1 VAARAFAELPLGFPK
16 LLVSTV
22 AAGDTRPYL
31 AGGDVALVYP
41 VVDLAGLNPISERV
55 LTNAVA
61 AVAGMAAVA
70 EAAPA
75 PAGPVVALTMF
86 GITTPCVDRVRA
98 RLRERGYVPVVFSAN
113 GAGGDAMEDL
123 IDSGAVSGVVDVTTT
138 ELADRQVGGR
148 LVARERRLE
157 AAGERGIPQVVSLG
171 ALDVVNF
178 GPWDTVPERFRARRL
193 HRHNAEVTLMR
204 TCPEECAALGST
216 IARKLNRGRGPRCVV
231 VPLRGLSAL
240 SAPGAPFHN
249 PAADAA
255 LFDAL
260 RASLADDVEL
270 VELDC
275 HINDPDF
282 ADVLAERFEAAY
294 AHKEPMT
301 R

>member
-1 VAARAFAELPLGFPK
+1 
-16 LLVSTV
+16 
-22 AAGDTRPYL
+22 
-31 AGGDVALVYP
+31 
-41 VVDLAGLNPISERV
+41 
-55 LTNAVA
+55 
-61 AVAGMAAVA
+61 
-70 EAAPA
+70 
-75 PAGPVVALTMF
+75 
-86 GITTPCVDRVRA
+86 
-98 RLRERGYVPVVFSAN
+98 
-113 GAGGDAMEDL
+113 MEDL
-123 IDSGAVSGVVDVTTT
+123 IDSGAVTGVVDVTTT
-138 ELADRQVGGR
+138 ELADRQVGGW

-157 AAGERGIPQVVSLG
+157 AAGERGIPQVVSPG

-178 GPWDTVPERFRARRL
+178 GPWDTVPERFRTRRL

-204 TCPEECAALGST
+204 TCPEECAALGLT

-240 SAPGAPFHN
+240 SAPGAPFHD

-260 RASLADDVEL
+260 RASLADDIDL

-275 HINDPDF
+275 HINDPNF
-282 ADVLAERFEAAY
+282 ADALVERFEAAY